1 MENVKGWIS
10 MDSKWLATLQDREV
24 NPVMLLEDAQK
35 HQATLEEHFEK
46 FFDNYFD
53 LIH

>member
-1 MENVKGWIS
+1 
-10 MDSKWLATLQDREV
+10 MDSKRLATLQEREI

-35 HQATLEEHFEK
+35 NQATIEAHFEK

-53 LIH
+53 FINPIKS